1 VPGDSGLHYATISSQ
16 ELIDAYL
23 DGRLSRRV
31 LVRRL
36 VTGGVSL
43 GAAISYA
50 HLLSPSKAAAAAP
63 EDFCDEYPVVDV
75 RIVTDG
81 RLSTLRSRNY
91 LLVQVVSDEEV
102 AMSIT
107 ALIRR
112 GGELSVIASNSMRMN
127 AAGSKYVRLPLTPE
141 GQLALQGLSA
151 TIVMITGQGQDGERY
166 PLCPGFPAIDARR
179 LQG

>member
-1 VPGDSGLHYATISSQ
+1 VPTPGYTATISSQ

-81 RLSTLRSRNY
+81 KLSTLRTRNY

-102 AMSIT
+102 SMSIT

-112 GGELSVIASNSMRMN
+112 GGELAVIASQNARLT
-127 AAGSKYVRLPLTPE
+127 AAGSKYVRLPLTAA
-141 GQLALQGLSA
+141 GQSALQGLNA
-151 TIVMITGQGQDGERY
+151 TIVMITGQGQDGERF
-166 PLCPGFPAIDARR
+166 PLCPGFPAVDARR